1 MYLYSSDSNSIK
13 IILSKSD
20 AKHLI
25 FNQHSLN
32 MQKNMVSAIFWAAF
46 PKTKFSLS
54 GRTISVKISEFGKE
68 KYILEFSSKKER
80 NCATVKPN
88 FCYKFHNFKSAA
100 RLLKTLI
107 NLKANII
114 KLYYRENTYFILSEK
129 PVCGEKYTASEHII
143 GILEEY
149 CYLISK
155 NVREDMKKLL

>member
-32 MQKNMVSAIFWAAF
+32 MQKNMVSAIFWAAL
-46 PKTKFSLS
+46 PKTKFSLNE
-54 GRTISVKISEFGKE
+54 RTISVKISEFSKE
-68 KYILEFSSKKER
+68 KYILEFYSKKQR
-80 NCATVKPN
+80 NSAAVRPL

-107 NLKANII
+107 NLKANIL
-114 KLYYRENTYFILSEK
+114 KLYYRENTYFVLSDK
-129 PVCGEKYTASEHII
+129 PVYGEIYTASEQIK

-149 CYLISK
+149 CHLISK
-155 NVREDMKKLL
+155 NVSKDMGNIL